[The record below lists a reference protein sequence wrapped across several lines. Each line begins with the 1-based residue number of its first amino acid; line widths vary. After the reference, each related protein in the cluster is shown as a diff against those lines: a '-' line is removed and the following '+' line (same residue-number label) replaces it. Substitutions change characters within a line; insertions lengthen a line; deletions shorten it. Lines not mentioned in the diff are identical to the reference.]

1 MHKDPLTRER
11 EFREGIERAA
21 REQRAARIRRARP
34 WLAWL
39 EALGALFVRLWWLP
53 LTLVILVP
61 FAGLF
66 VYLFGLHVK
75 GTEAYAC
82 ALSEARRSPLSVEEL
97 GEPVE
102 AGFFAWSRGYIR
114 EGSVTDTSFSTT
126 LAGPKGE
133 GTLRVSW
140 YTSPVGSSLQMELE
154 KDERTHPLYIGPVP
168 CR

>member
-1 MHKDPLTRER
+1 MHKDPLARER
-11 EFREGIERAA
+11 EFRERIEQAA
-21 REQRAARIRRARP
+21 REQRAARLRRSRP

-39 EALGALFVRLWWLP
+39 KALGALFFKLPWLLLLP
-53 LTLVILVP
+53 LFLAP

-66 VYLFGLHVK
+66 LYLFGLHAK

-82 ALSEARRSPLSVEEL
+82 ALSEARRSPSVIAEL

-114 EGSVTDTSFSTT
+114 EGSVTDTSFSTA
-126 LAGPKGE
+126 LAGPKGG
-133 GTLRVSW
+133 GTLRVRW

-154 KDERTHPLYIGPVP
+154 KDGRTQHIYGGPVP